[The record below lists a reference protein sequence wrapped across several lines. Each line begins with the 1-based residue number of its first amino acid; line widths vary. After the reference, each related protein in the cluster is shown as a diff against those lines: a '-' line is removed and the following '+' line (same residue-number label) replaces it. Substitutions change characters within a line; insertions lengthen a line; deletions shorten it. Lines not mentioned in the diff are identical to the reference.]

1 MKWWIAARLSF
12 DFISASCNVLLH
24 FLLLNVT
31 FFQYPCIKT
40 CFLNTPSF
48 AVSHDINHLLCG
60 IWLRSPDHFCLCF
73 LGILN
78 MDVTSKVWTWLKLLK
93 MKPDISTLVLLA
105 LDRFPEVLSFG
116 QIQLCRSAMFFFS
129 WWEDTFYW
137 QPFQWSHIW
146 PVFFLIM
153 LLWTLTFKVLTD
165 ACFCIF
171 GLLTNK

>member
-12 DFISASCNVLLH
+12 DFISAYCNVLLH

-116 QIQLCRSAMFFFS
+116 QIQLCRSAMFFF
-129 WWEDTFYW
+129 
-137 QPFQWSHIW
+137 
-146 PVFFLIM
+146 FLVRRHF
-153 LLWTLTFKVLTD
+153 LLAALSMKPYL
-165 ACFCIF
+165 ACFFSNYVIMNF
-171 GLLTNK
+171 NI

>member
-60 IWLRSPDHFCLCF
+60 IWLWSPDYFCLCF

-78 MDVTSKVWTWLKLLK
+78 MDVTSKAWTWLKLLK

-116 QIQLCRSAMFFFS
+116 QIQLCRSAMFFFLGEKTLS
-129 WWEDTFYW
+129 TGS
-137 QPFQWSHIW
+137 PFNEAIFGLF
-146 PVFFLIM
+146 FFLIM